1 MGVNMKKQFVR
12 YIALFLGLP
21 VLFWAFGDFHE
32 NTVLKES
39 LSVVVILSFSLMIG
53 QFFLARSSKV
63 FLKEVKSSKLIKLHK
78 IIGYV
83 FVPIIMLHPFFIVIP
98 RYFEA
103 GVEPADAFLT
113 MITTLNS
120 SGVLFGISAWV
131 LMVVLGLTSFFRD
144 KLGMSYKTWRIFHG
158 ILSIVFIIVACL
170 HVLNLGSHIDVPM
183 SLFIVITGFAGALLL
198 LKMYIFKPKTVKSS
212 R

>member
-1 MGVNMKKQFVR
+1 MGVDMKKQFVR

-63 FLKEVKSSKLIKLHK
+63 FFKEVKFSKLTKLHK
-78 IIGYV
+78 IMGYV

-144 KLGMSYKTWRIFHG
+144 KLGMNYKTWRIFHG
-158 ILSIVFIIVACL
+158 ILSIVFITVACL
-170 HVLNLGSHIDVPM
+170 HVLNLGSHINTPLSIFIIGI
-183 SLFIVITGFAGALLL
+183 SLAGILLL
-198 LKMYIFKPKTVKSS
+198 LKVYILKPNIEKSGK
-212 R
+212 